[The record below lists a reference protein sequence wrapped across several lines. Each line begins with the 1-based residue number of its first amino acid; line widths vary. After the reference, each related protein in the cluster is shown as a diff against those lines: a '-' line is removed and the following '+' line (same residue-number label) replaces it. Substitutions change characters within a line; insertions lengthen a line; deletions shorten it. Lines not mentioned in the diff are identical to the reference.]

1 MTIANARGRLVPVGL
16 RAAARP
22 RRPRGFSLILAML
35 TLALIGLTSS
45 AIMRNAVSAD
55 QSVTNNRL
63 LVQANQFAQVALRFC
78 EGQLT
83 LAPAA
88 RTVATFNAGVPPA
101 WTPRANW
108 TRAGALPAHTLVASD
123 ISSPVVPPV
132 APQCMIEATVLA
144 HVFVVTARGFSP
156 DFSADPV
163 SGATRSGAVV
173 WLQSTVLATEA
184 GAGIA
189 QRVWQQLLTPPF

>member
-1 MTIANARGRLVPVGL
+1 MTIPNAPGRLVAANARAGAHR
-16 RAAARP
+16 

-55 QSVTNNRL
+55 QSVANNRL
-63 LVQANQFAQVALRFC
+63 LAQANQFAQVALRFC

-88 RTVATFNAGVPPA
+88 RTVPAFDAGVPPA
-101 WTPRANW
+101 WMPRANW
-108 TRAGALPAHTLVASD
+108 TRAGALPAHTLVAAD
-123 ISSPVVPPV
+123 ISSPVMPPV

-156 DFSADPV
+156 DFGADPM

-173 WLQSTVLATEA
+173 WLQSTVLTTEA

-189 QRVWQQLLTPPF
+189 QRMWQQLLTPPF